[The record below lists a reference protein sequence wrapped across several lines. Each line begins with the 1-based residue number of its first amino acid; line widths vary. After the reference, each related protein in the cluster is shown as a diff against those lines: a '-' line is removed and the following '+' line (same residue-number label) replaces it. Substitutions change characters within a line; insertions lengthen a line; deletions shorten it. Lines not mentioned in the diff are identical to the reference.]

1 MTLNPDFPNTELE
14 QAEKAQYIQALR
26 SHQFN
31 TIVELVRVE
40 QAFAKL
46 GTPDCSEPMTAAC
59 KYRQYWYM

>member
-1 MTLNPDFPNTELE
+1 MKINMNLADTKDQ

-59 KYRQYWYM
+59 KCSRD